1 MSWIPLL
8 CCALHVLQ
16 NENNANI
23 PEVLGSMLGKPL
35 FLISLMLSLKHLL
48 LFLLIIDTLF
58 AL

>member
-35 FLISLMLSLKHLL
+35 FLISLMLSLKLLL